1 MHFNLEKAL
10 NVKDALEEECW
21 EPERVG
27 VWALTGLPAVL
38 GVDHVWV
45 GGHVLSG
52 QAAVPAR
59 GEGHLGPDAATAEL
73 GPGREAGA
81 VLQGGVRV
89 TQALVVDVVQG
100 LRVVRTASQHPFMEN
115 L

>member
-1 MHFNLEKAL
+1 MKDSLEK
-10 NVKDALEEECW
+10 ECW

-27 VWALTGLPAVL
+27 VWALAGLPPVL

-45 GGHVLSG
+45 GGHVPGG

-81 VLQGGVRV
+81 VLLGRVRV
-89 TQALVVDVVQG
+89 TQALVVDVVQR
-100 LRVVRTASQHPFMEN
+100 LRVVRAACQHPFRGKF
-115 L
+115 